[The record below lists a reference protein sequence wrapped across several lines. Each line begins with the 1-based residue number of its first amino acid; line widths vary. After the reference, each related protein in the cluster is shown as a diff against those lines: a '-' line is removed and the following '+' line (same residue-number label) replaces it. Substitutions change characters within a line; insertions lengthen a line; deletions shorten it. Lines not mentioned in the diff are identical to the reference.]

1 VKGGCR
7 PAWQAGRRGSET
19 VTEDELAETGC
30 RVGSVLTGGNLE
42 TALAARLL
50 AGETTAPF

>member
-1 VKGGCR
+1 MI
-7 PAWQAGRRGSET
+7 
-19 VTEDELAETGC
+19 TEDELAAAGR